1 MSDAVLMVDFNSFFA
16 SVEQQERAELRGKH
30 VAVVPVMAES
40 TCCIAASYSAKKFG
54 VKVGTP
60 VAEARQRC
68 PGIII
73 LEARPEVYIRYHN
86 RLVAVVETCVHV
98 TSVLSIDEMACELAG
113 SWAEKAR
120 ALELARKIK
129 RVIAREVGECMTS
142 SIGIGPNVLL
152 AKMASDM
159 MKPDGLVFLGEEEL
173 PRKLFELEI
182 RDVPGIGENME
193 ARLRAAGFST
203 MEALWGATREQLRKV
218 WRGIEGDR
226 MYDGLH
232 GQTVYRPAT
241 VTSTIGHSHVLPPA
255 LRSHEGALAT
265 LHRLLQKAAMR
276 LRHAGYYAGGMQVSV
291 KVAGRGRWSDGV
303 NFLETQDTRELIRVF
318 YVLWER
324 LPEGWARQPLAVGV
338 TLFNLVPAAQH
349 NGTFFETGDARKKLN
364 EALDVINRK
373 LGKNTVFYGGAM
385 GALEFAPVRI
395 AFNRIPDVAL
405 EEGDE
410 AMLATEEEIAKF
422 RTAGRRLRG

>member
-1 MSDAVLMVDFNSFFA
+1 MVDFNSYFA
-16 SVEQQERAELRGKH
+16 SVEQQERAELRGKA

-40 TCCIAASYSAKKFG
+40 TCCIAASYPAKQRG
-54 VKVGTP
+54 VSVGTP
-60 VAEARQRC
+60 VAEARQKC
-68 PGIII
+68 PGIVI
-73 LEARPEVYIRYHN
+73 LEARPEIYIRYHN
-86 RLVAVVETCVHV
+86 RLIAAVEKCVHV
-98 TSVLSIDEMACELAG
+98 SAVLSIDEMACELNG
-113 SWAEKAR
+113 SWAEKAK
-120 ALELARKIK
+120 ALKVAAQIK
-129 RVIAREVGECMTS
+129 RTIAKDVGECMTS

-173 PRKLFELEI
+173 PQKLFELELG
-182 RDVPGIGENME
+182 DVPGIGENME
-193 ARLRAAGFST
+193 ARLRAAGIDT
-203 MEALWGATREQLRKV
+203 LEKLWHARREELRKV

-232 GQTVYRPAT
+232 GQPVYRPAT

-255 LRSHEGALAT
+255 LRNRDGALAT

-276 LRHAGYYAGGMQVSV
+276 LRHAGYYAGGMHLSI
-291 KVAGRGRWSDGV
+291 KELGRGRWSDGV

-318 YVLWER
+318 HLLWER
-324 LPEGWARQPLAVGV
+324 RPESWARRPLAVGV
-338 TLFNLVPAAQH
+338 TLFNLVPATQH
-349 NGTFFETGDARKKLN
+349 NGTLFETGDARKKLN
-364 EALDVINRK
+364 AALDVINRK
-373 LGKNTVFYGGAM
+373 LGKNTVYYGGAM

-410 AMLATEEEIAKF
+410 AMLATEEELAKF